1 MPSFLRR
8 PTEESAQ
15 EVAEVEHT
23 PVVVGAVEV
32 EEPGRYSIP
41 QAAQFQRAVKSVSVA
56 RALVTSSHLNHE
68 YAYVSETLSA
78 GLKARH
84 RGEAALAPV
93 GAAHRQP
100 AGAAVRRL
108 GAAGHSNSRRPARRL
123 ATSTNQDI
131 DSIVSPNHLLVLVG
145 SQPSPGADC
154 LPATAP
160 FPARRQLGE
169 ELTGTSP
176 GRLASGRHC
185 RRRPRC

>member
-15 EVAEVEHT
+15 EVAEVEHK

-68 YAYVSETLSA
+68 CAYVSETLSA

-108 GAAGHSNSRRPARRL
+108 GEAGHSNSRRPARWP
-123 ATSTNQDI
+123 STPTVEAI
-131 DSIVSPNHLLVLVG
+131 LSVVSRNHLLVLMR
-145 SQPSPGADC
+145 SQPSPGADY

-160 FPARRQLGE
+160 FPARRQLGR
-169 ELTGTSP
+169 ELPGT
-176 GRLASGRHC
+176 
-185 RRRPRC
+185 